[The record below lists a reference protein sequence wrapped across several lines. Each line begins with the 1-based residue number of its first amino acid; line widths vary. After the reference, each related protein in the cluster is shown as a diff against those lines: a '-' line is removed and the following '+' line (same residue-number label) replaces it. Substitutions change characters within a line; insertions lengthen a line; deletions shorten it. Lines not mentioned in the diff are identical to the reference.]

1 MVKATQTAKI
11 VGNADNIKWGGVFSE
26 NGLFIVVEVM
36 GSEEKHAVNTGKEIL
51 DLLLTKFTNVK
62 ERSSGTISQL
72 LDVVLDREEINSLV
86 IGLLENDQL
95 FLGSLKE
102 ATVYLM
108 RDKKLGR
115 ILSGSVQMKG
125 EANEE
130 DLFLICS
137 KTFDLLVP
145 KEKVNE
151 ALLIHDPEQIAAQIA
166 PLVLENKEAYG
177 ACGLVVKTSSELQE
191 KIEQSPDIS
200 DFKNSFAERISTVT
214 GRIKDLV
221 KIRQLKLPWIS
232 KTQEYQDPEKTR
244 TKKTLLTVSVV
255 LVVLLVLSVF
265 FNINHTRDT
274 KRQEKL
280 GEVLALVTQQ
290 YEEAVNLIDLNPVRA
305 RELLASGKLSL
316 SPLLS
321 EFPKESSEYKQA
333 NEWMVK
339 ISSQEVTAYKIYK
352 LTAVPLFFDLYLVKA
367 GAEGKKMTSYK
378 DIKAILDTK
387 NQTVYTLSTTNK
399 QSNIIAGSDT
409 VKDAQNIAVHG
420 NNIYILNSDGIVGI
434 DILSKTAKVMIKSDE
449 KWGEIGSLESF
460 GGNLYLLDKRKNTIW
475 KYVATDFGLSA
486 ITTYLNRDVKVNFS
500 QAIRM
505 DIDGS
510 VWVAYP
516 SEILKFTRG
525 LGEQFAFKGFSE
537 LLSNITAISTSD
549 TNNFIYLL
557 DKSTTR
563 IVVFDKDGAY
573 QSQYQWDELISA
585 DDIVASE
592 EEKKIFVLMGSKI
605 YAIDIQ

>member
-26 NGLFIVVEVM
+26 NGLFIVVEVT

-95 FLGSLKE
+95 FLGSLRE
-102 ATVYLM
+102 GTIYLM

-130 DLFLICS
+130 DLLLICS
-137 KTFDLLVP
+137 KTFDLLVS

-151 ALLIHDPEQIAAQIA
+151 ALLIQDPEQIAAQIA
-166 PLVLENKEAYG
+166 PQILENKEAYG
-177 ACGLVVKTSSELQE
+177 ACGLVIKTSSELQE
-191 KIEQSPDIS
+191 KVKQPS
-200 DFKNSFAERISTVT
+200 RISMVT
-214 GRIKDLV
+214 GRIKHLV

-244 TKKTLLTVSVV
+244 TKKTLLTVSVA

-265 FNINHTRDT
+265 FNLNHTRDT

-280 GEVLALVTQQ
+280 TEVLALVTQQ
-290 YEEAVNLIDLNPVRA
+290 YEEAINLIDLNPVRA

-333 NEWMVK
+333 QEWMVK

-352 LTAVPLFFDLYLVKA
+352 LTAVPLFFDLSLVKA

-378 DIKAILDTK
+378 ELTAILDTK

-420 NNIYILNSDGIVGI
+420 NNAYILNSDGIVGI

-486 ITTYLNRDVKVNFS
+486 ITTYLNPDVKVNFS
-500 QAIRM
+500 ESTRM

-585 DDIVASE
+585 DDIVATE
-592 EEKKIFVLMGSKI
+592 EDKKIFVLMGSKI

>member
-1 MVKATQTAKI
+1 M
-11 VGNADNIKWGGVFSE
+11 
-26 NGLFIVVEVM
+26 
-36 GSEEKHAVNTGKEIL
+36 
-51 DLLLTKFTNVK
+51 
-62 ERSSGTISQL
+62 
-72 LDVVLDREEINSLV
+72 
-86 IGLLENDQL
+86 
-95 FLGSLKE
+95 
-102 ATVYLM
+102 M

-130 DLFLICS
+130 DLLLICS

-151 ALLIHDPEQIAAQIA
+151 ALLIQDPEQIAAQIA
-166 PLVLENKEAYG
+166 PQILENKEAYG
-177 ACGLVVKTSSELQE
+177 ACGLVIKMSCELQE
-191 KIEQSPDIS
+191 KVKQPS
-200 DFKNSFAERISTVT
+200 RISMVT
-214 GRIKDLV
+214 GRIKHLV

-244 TKKTLLTVSVV
+244 TKKTLLTVSVA

-265 FNINHTRDT
+265 FNLNHTRDT

-280 GEVLALVTQQ
+280 AEVLSLVTQQ
-290 YEEAVNLIDLNPVRA
+290 YEEAINLIDLNPVRA

-333 NEWMVK
+333 QEWMVK

-352 LTAVPLFFDLYLVKA
+352 LTAVPLFFDLSLVKA

-420 NNIYILNSDGIVGI
+420 NNAYILNSDGIVGI

-486 ITTYLNRDVKVNFS
+486 ITTYLNPDVKVNFS
-500 QAIRM
+500 ESTRM

-585 DDIVASE
+585 DDIVATE
-592 EEKKIFVLMGSKI
+592 EDKKIFVLMGSKI

>member
-26 NGLFIVVEVM
+26 NGLFIVVEVT

-72 LDVVLDREEINSLV
+72 LGVVLDREEINSLV

-95 FLGSLKE
+95 FLGSLRE
-102 ATVYLM
+102 GTIYLM

-130 DLFLICS
+130 DLLLICS
-137 KTFDLLVP
+137 KTFDSLVS

-151 ALLIHDPEQIAAQIA
+151 ALLIQDPEQIAAQIA
-166 PLVLENKEAYG
+166 PQILENKEAYG
-177 ACGLVVKTSSELQE
+177 ACGLVVKMSCELQE
-191 KIEQSPDIS
+191 KVEQSS
-200 DFKNSFAERISTVT
+200 RISMVT

-265 FNINHTRDT
+265 FNLNHTRDI

-280 GEVLALVTQQ
+280 TEVLALVTQQ
-290 YEEAVNLIDLNPVRA
+290 YEEAINLIDLNPVRA

-333 NEWMVK
+333 QEWMVK

-352 LTAVPLFFDLYLVKA
+352 LTAVPLFFDLSLVKA

-420 NNIYILNSDGIVGI
+420 NNAYILNSDGIVGI

-486 ITTYLNRDVKVNFS
+486 ITTYLNPDVKVNFS
-500 QAIRM
+500 ESTRM

-585 DDIVASE
+585 DDIVATE
-592 EEKKIFVLMGSKI
+592 EDKKIFVLMGSKI

>member
-26 NGLFIVVEVM
+26 NGLFIVVEVT

-72 LDVVLDREEINSLV
+72 LDVVSDREEINSLV

-95 FLGSLKE
+95 FLGSLRE
-102 ATVYLM
+102 GTIYLM

-130 DLFLICS
+130 DLLLICS
-137 KTFDLLVP
+137 KTFDLLVS
-145 KEKVNE
+145 KEKGNE
-151 ALLIHDPEQIAAQIA
+151 ALLIQDPEQIAAQIA
-166 PLVLENKEAYG
+166 PQILENKEAYG
-177 ACGLVVKTSSELQE
+177 ACGLVIKMSCELQE
-191 KIEQSPDIS
+191 KVKQPS
-200 DFKNSFAERISTVT
+200 RISMVT

-244 TKKTLLTVSVV
+244 TKKTLLTVSVA

-265 FNINHTRDT
+265 FNLNHTRDV

-280 GEVLALVTQQ
+280 TEVLALVTQQ
-290 YEEAVNLIDLNPVRA
+290 YEEAINLIDLNPVRA

-333 NEWMVK
+333 QEWMVK

-352 LTAVPLFFDLYLVKA
+352 LTAVPLFFDLSLVKA

-420 NNIYILNSDGIVGI
+420 NNAYILNSDGIVGI

-486 ITTYLNRDVKVNFS
+486 ITTYLNPDVKVNFS
-500 QAIRM
+500 ESTRM

-585 DDIVASE
+585 DDIVATE
-592 EEKKIFVLMGSKI
+592 EDKKIFVLMGSKI